1 MTDFRHIFCG
11 DLANKSTW
19 EFKFG
24 QISKRRF
31 GQKYFELTG
40 YDPGA
45 SNLDFF
51 SPIGFDGNSMIM
63 FEDYGA
69 GVIHRVLFFLS
80 RYPFDS
86 SEEMDVL
93 MSVTVIN
100 KKVYYDLICRT
111 NYSSVTF
118 L

>member
-31 GQKYFELTG
+31 GQKYSELTS

-45 SNLDFF
+45 LNLDFF
-51 SPIGFDGNSMIM
+51 NPIGFDGNSMIM

-69 GVIHRVLFFLS
+69 GVIHRVLFFPGF
-80 RYPFDS
+80 YPFES
-86 SEEMDVL
+86 STEMDVL
-93 MSVTVIN
+93 ISITVI
-100 KKVYYDLICRT
+100 D
-111 NYSSVTF
+111 
-118 L
+118 